1 MVALRGDLD
10 VTGAGDVAAALAQVV
25 DRRPTVIMDLTSLEF
40 TDCSGLRALAGAR
53 ERARQAGGELL
64 LAAPQRPVLRILSL
78 TGLADVFSVHASV
91 EHARAITALGGT
103 RFTRLAASPR

>member
-1 MVALRGDLD
+1 MDLSIVEHDGHAVVALRGDLD

-40 TDCSGLRALAGAR
+40 ADCSGLRALAGAR

-78 TGLADVFSVHASV
+78 TGLSDLLTVHV
-91 EHARAITALGGT
+91 K
-103 RFTRLAASPR
+103 